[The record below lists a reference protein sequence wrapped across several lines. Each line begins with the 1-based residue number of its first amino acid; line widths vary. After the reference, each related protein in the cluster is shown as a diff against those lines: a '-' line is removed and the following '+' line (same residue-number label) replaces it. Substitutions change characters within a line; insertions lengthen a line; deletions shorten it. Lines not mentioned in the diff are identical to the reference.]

1 MRKFWLRFFKCLF
14 LVLIFGVFIWLG
26 YFLISKTE
34 LGKNINSVENL
45 RDYISKQGTWSY
57 AVFWLMQFLQVT
69 FLPIP
74 SMISTLAGVLIFG
87 PFITF
92 ILSYLAITLGS
103 LVAFLIGKKLGGKI
117 IVWVAGE
124 MTYIKL
130 QERIRQG
137 KFLYFLMML
146 FPFFPDDLLCLVAGA
161 NKMDTKF
168 FVFTI
173 LITKLIGLASICF
186 LGNSFIFS
194 FKSPFWIFF
203 FVLFFI
209 CVVLCFAYKNKIEKL
224 FFKSVANDEN
234 NKKINKKT

>member
-1 MRKFWLRFFKCLF
+1 MRKFWLKFFKCLF
-14 LVLIFGVFIWLG
+14 LILVFVVFIWLG

-45 RDYISKQGTWSY
+45 RDYISKQGVWSY
-57 AVFWLMQFLQVT
+57 AVFWLLQFLQVT
-69 FLPIP
+69 FLLIP

-92 ILSYLAITLGS
+92 VLSYLAITFGS

-130 QERIRQG
+130 QQRIRQG

-168 FVFTI
+168 FISTI
-173 LITKLIGLASICF
+173 LITKLVGLASICF

-194 FKSPFWIFF
+194 FKSPFWIVF

-209 CVVLCFAYKNKIEKL
+209 CIVLCFVNKNKIERL
-224 FFKSVANDEN
+224 FFKSNLDKQSKE
-234 NKKINKKT
+234 KSE

>member
-1 MRKFWLRFFKCLF
+1 MRKFWLKFFKCLF
-14 LVLIFGVFIWLG
+14 LILVFVVFIWLG

-45 RDYISKQGTWSY
+45 RDYISKQGVWSY
-57 AVFWLMQFLQVT
+57 AVFWLLQFLQVT

-92 ILSYLAITLGS
+92 VLSYLAITFGS

-117 IVWVAGE
+117 IVWVAGK

-130 QERIRQG
+130 QQRIRQG

-168 FVFTI
+168 FISTI
-173 LITKLIGLASICF
+173 LITKLVGLASICF

-194 FKSPFWIFF
+194 FKSPFWIVF

-209 CVVLCFAYKNKIEKL
+209 CIVLCFVNKNKIERL
-224 FFKSVANDEN
+224 FFKSNLDKQSKE
-234 NKKINKKT
+234 KSE

>member
-1 MRKFWLRFFKCLF
+1 MRKFWLKFFKCLF
-14 LVLIFGVFIWLG
+14 LILVFVVFIWLG

-45 RDYISKQGTWSY
+45 RDYISIQGVWSY
-57 AVFWLMQFLQVT
+57 AVFWLLQFLQVT

-92 ILSYLAITLGS
+92 VLSYLAITFGS

-117 IVWVAGE
+117 IVWVAGK

-130 QERIRQG
+130 QQRIRQG

-168 FVFTI
+168 FISTI
-173 LITKLIGLASICF
+173 LITKLVGLASICF

-194 FKSPFWIFF
+194 FKSPFWIVF

-209 CVVLCFAYKNKIEKL
+209 CIVLCFVNKNKIERL
-224 FFKSVANDEN
+224 FFKSNLDKQSKE
-234 NKKINKKT
+234 KSE